1 MNGNVN
7 YRDAVILGIRAG
19 NNPPEMV
26 WRTAYGGTASERG
39 WGIAGSLAQPSDIYL
54 VGGVASQP
62 FQLFPLHEFS
72 TSSTLDYYQPLNLS
86 GVGASGSLN
95 SWYRFEYGL
104 DFENGT
110 LGFATPEATH
120 QGHDG
125 FIASFAAYHPVG
137 IGEHAGSD
145 AANGLLVTP
154 LPAYGQW
161 AVHFPNAGEWKLMAF
176 NAAGQVVGNWHSQ
189 GAPAVV
195 DLSEKAAGM
204 YLLRAVTLTGERRSA
219 KVVRP

>member
-1 MNGNVN
+1 MSNS
-7 YRDAVILGIRAG
+7 ASMKALGC
-19 NNPPEMV
+19 N
-26 WRTAYGGTASERG
+26 GTASERG
-39 WGIAGSLAQPSDIYL
+39 WGIAGSTAQPSDVYL
-54 VGGVASQP
+54 VGGAASHS

-72 TSSTLDYYQPLNLS
+72 TTSTLDYYQPQNL
-86 GVGASGSLN
+86 GGMGAGGSLN
-95 SWYRFEYGL
+95 SWYRFEDGL

-110 LGFATPEATH
+110 LGFASPEASH

-145 AANGLLVTP
+145 AADGLLVTP

-176 NAAGQVVGNWHSQ
+176 NAAGQVVGDWRSQ
-189 GAPAVV
+189 GTPAVV

-204 YLLRAVTLTGERRSA
+204 YLLRAVTLTGESRSA